1 MVKILKSNDGNRT
14 GIYDE
19 ANKRFVCWS
28 NWEWNIKPDSTD
40 YNASM
45 FIGDGSVDEK
55 KTLAFLLKIDQ
66 MKNSLPISLHSND
79 RVESGRDY
87 TDVEIGDACRVPADE
102 FWFTEFT
109 VDGTKQYGQLFFQEN
124 TTPWFSGDGHDFPN
138 REYIK
143 DLDVEKPKFKLES
156 WDHCTLAEKRERWLK
171 YDAYI
176 PSKWHE
182 LEGDE
187 LKAFYGST
195 IVRLI
200 ADLKLS
206 INAKEAKQKRETAE
220 LDNALASIPESVK
233 DKFLDYVKANKLKGV
248 KLTGLVE
255 LINAVK

>member
-1 MVKILKSNDGNRT
+1 MVKILKSNDGNKT
-14 GIYDE
+14 GIYDA

-28 NWEWNIKPDSTD
+28 DWIWNINSDSAN

-45 FIGDGSVDEK
+45 FIGGGSVDEK
-55 KTLAFLLKIDQ
+55 ETLAFLLKIDQ
-66 MKNSLPISLHSND
+66 TKNGLPISLRTD
-79 RVESGRDY
+79 DCVEGDRDY

-102 FWFTEFT
+102 FWWTEFT
-109 VDGTKQYGQLFFQEN
+109 VDSTGQRGQFLFQEN
-124 TTPWFSGDGHDFPN
+124 TTPWFTGDGHDFPN
-138 REYIK
+138 KEYIV
-143 DLDVEKPKFKLES
+143 DLDVEEPEFKLDP
-156 WDHCTLAEKRERWLK
+156 WDDCTLAEKRERWLK

-176 PSKWHE
+176 PSEWYE

-206 INAKEAKQKRETAE
+206 INAKEAKQKKETAE

-233 DKFLDYVKANKLKGV
+233 DKFLVYVKTNKLKGA